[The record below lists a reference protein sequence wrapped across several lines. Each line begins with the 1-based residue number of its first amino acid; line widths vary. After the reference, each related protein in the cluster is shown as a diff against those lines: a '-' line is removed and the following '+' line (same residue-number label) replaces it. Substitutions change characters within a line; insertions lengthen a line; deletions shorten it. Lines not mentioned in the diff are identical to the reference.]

1 MPGTTPD
8 GLVGK
13 VVGFISLLA
22 VLPVFSL
29 SLPLSFMFGSPSVW
43 GFGEKYRPSFSYVW
57 SRFMTETV
65 MGCRLRLVGNRGLY
79 KEGPCIYLANH
90 RAWADFF
97 IDMYLTEGRAFILSR
112 YLVVYVFP
120 LFAIPAMYIGAVFA
134 FKRNKPGQHDALN
147 KQLDDH
153 LHDHPDFSG
162 FVVYPEGTRN
172 IKPDA
177 LPLKRGLIKYTWS
190 RGLDVQVVIA
200 ADKEHVLSQKRF
212 SASWGVEISVGYS
225 EVISAKAYAGDFEAF
240 YEEIKR
246 VWDLEWE
253 RVYGAKTRGERTKPH
268 APKVQL
274 VEYHAGA
281 TALLVGCTVLSCVFG
296 VAALAWC
303 AALAAAVLPA
313 GVAAGA
319 ARASERA
326 RGEAQRRLLSETQ

>member
-153 LHDHPDFSG
+153 LHDHPDLLRICRLPRGHPQHQTRRPSAQARAHQVHLVARTRCPG
-162 FVVYPEGTRN
+162 GHRRGQGARAQPE
-172 IKPDA
+172 A
-177 LPLKRGLIKYTWS
+177 LLRVLGRG
-190 RGLDVQVVIA
+190 D
-200 ADKEHVLSQKRF
+200 F
-212 SASWGVEISVGYS
+212 VGYS

-274 VEYHAGA
+274 VEYHAGRRRSSSDA
-281 TALLVGCTVLSCVFG
+281 PSSVAYSAL
-296 VAALAWC
+296 AALAWC
-303 AALAAAVLPA
+303 AALAVAVLPA